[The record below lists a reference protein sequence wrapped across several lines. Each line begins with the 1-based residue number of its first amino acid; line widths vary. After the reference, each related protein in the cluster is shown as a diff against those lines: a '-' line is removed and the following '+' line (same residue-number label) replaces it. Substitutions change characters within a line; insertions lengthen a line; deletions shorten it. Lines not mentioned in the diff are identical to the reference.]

1 MRQLKK
7 SISVL
12 LVLCVMAGLLG
23 SWATASGDVSTFT
36 DIWDA
41 DVGQAVEALRTM
53 GVLDGIGNGLF
64 DPQGT
69 LTRAEFCKMI
79 ILTMG
84 KGAEVPAHEART
96 VFPDVSSGH
105 WARGYINLAV
115 STEIGGSRLIL
126 GVGDG
131 TFAPSRAIS
140 YAETVTIL
148 LRVLGYGAESNNNW
162 PYGAMGQAA
171 ALRLDRDISSHTAS
185 ATITRGEAALM
196 FRNLLL
202 TKPKD
207 SEDIFAS
214 TLGKVTERAV
224 LLSTSASGV
233 RLSTS
238 EDTVRPAVNAPASFL
253 VGRIGMTVINEAG
266 RLVTFLPDSG
276 SSGRALTVERATAT
290 ELVGSDGAKISV
302 SPRTTVMRNGVEAAY
317 GECFK
322 GLNRPGLRLTVYYT
336 VDGYVD
342 YIFVEEMSQL
352 HGITMIADDSGVYG
366 FGSLIPS
373 TGCQVVKNGC
383 SVPASTIA
391 KNDVGLYD
399 QDKNILYVTD
409 FRVQAVYSS
418 ASPSP
423 NLPSTVELL
432 GQSFNVADC
441 ALATIGTVS
450 PGSTVVAMFAPDG
463 SIARLTRDY
472 GISSNAIG
480 VVTSSSDGSDA
491 TVEFINAPEGLG
503 SVTGNMPEGVDARN
517 YMRGPVR
524 VSESS
529 HGKQTYL
536 YLSYATAAS
545 TGDVDLVGRKMGA
558 RPFADNIAV
567 YEQAGYGGYLSR
579 IALGDIVLSSVP
591 SYKVSYAHLNAS
603 NEVDLLVFNDVTGD
617 MYTYGLVSTR
627 REVIGYLRDE
637 DGDKIDENGDKIDS
651 NDPEGSG
658 EDRKPVEIVG
668 NIATITNGDSSLEL
682 SVGWPFSGYG
692 GGVASPWE
700 TADPEFDSYTTAAGF
715 VSLNP
720 IKGLRTESFSMT
732 HRLLVSDKTVIPI
745 ADNVQCYDPHTGTW
759 YDDPQLFLICFSSYT
774 AYYDRTP
781 STGGKVRIIVAE

>member
-7 SISVL
+7 SIAVML
-12 LVLCVMAGLLG
+12 ALCVMAGLLG
-23 SWATASGDVSTFT
+23 SFAMASGEVSTFT
-36 DIWDA
+36 DIYDA
-41 DVGQAVEALRTM
+41 GVGQAVEALRTM

-64 DPQGT
+64 RPQGT

-131 TFAPSRAIS
+131 SFAPSRPIS

-148 LRVLGYGAESNNNW
+148 LRVLGYGAEANDNW

-185 ATITRGEAALM
+185 AAITRGEAALM

-238 EDTVRPAVNAPASFL
+238 GS
-253 VGRIGMTVINEAG
+253 AG
-266 RLVTFLPDSG
+266 RAVTV
-276 SSGRALTVERATAT
+276 ARATAT
-290 ELVGSDGAKISV
+290 ELLGSEGEKISV

-317 GECFK
+317 GECYK
-322 GLNRPGLRLTVYYT
+322 GLDRPGLSLTVYYT
-336 VDGYVD
+336 SDGFVD
-342 YIFVEEMSQL
+342 YIFVEEMSQI

-373 TGCQVVKNGC
+373 TGCQVIKNGC
-383 SVPASTIA
+383 AVPASAIV

-399 QDKNILYVTD
+399 QGRNILYVSD
-409 FRVQAVYSS
+409 FRVQAVYAS
-418 ASPSP
+418 ASPNP
-423 NLPSTVELL
+423 NLPSTVTLL

-441 ALATIGTVS
+441 ALATIGNVS

-480 VVTSSSDGSDA
+480 VVTSSSDGTDA

-503 SVTGNMPEGVDARN
+503 SVTGDMPEGVDARS
-517 YMRGPVR
+517 YMSGAVR
-524 VSESS
+524 VSESYY
-529 HGKQTYL
+529 GGQTYL
-536 YLSYATAAS
+536 YLSYASSAP
-545 TGDVDLVGRKMGA
+545 TGDVDLSGRRMGN

-567 YEQAGYGGYLSR
+567 YEQAGAGGYLSR
-579 IALGDIVLSSVP
+579 IALGDIALSSVP
-591 SYKVSYAHLNAS
+591 SYKVSCAHLNAS

-627 REVIGYLRDE
+627 SEVIGYLRDE
-637 DGDKIDENGDKIDS
+637 NGDIVYEKDS
-651 NDPEGSG
+651 EDAEEDPEDPG
-658 EDRKPVEIVG
+658 KPVEIAG
-668 NIATITNGDSSLEL
+668 SIATVTNGGGSLEL
-682 SVGWPFSGYG
+682 AVSWPFSGYG
-692 GGVASPWE
+692 GGVASPWKTE
-700 TADPEFDSYTTAAGF
+700 LGDYTEAAKF
-715 VSLNP
+715 VSLSP
-720 IKGLRTESFSMT
+720 IRDLKTESFSIPL
-732 HRLLVSDKTVIPI
+732 RLLVSDKTVIPI
-745 ADNVQCYDPHTGTW
+745 AENVQCYDPHSGTW

>member
-7 SISVL
+7 SIAVL
-12 LVLCVMAGLLG
+12 LALCIMAGLLG
-23 SWATASGDVSTFT
+23 SFATASGEVSTFT
-36 DIWDA
+36 DIYDA
-41 DVGQAVEALRTM
+41 GVGQAVEALRTM

-64 DPQGT
+64 RPQGT

-131 TFAPSRAIS
+131 SFAPSRPIS

-148 LRVLGYGAESNNNW
+148 LRVLGYGAEANNNW

-185 ATITRGEAALM
+185 AAITRGEAALM

-214 TLGKVTERAV
+214 TLGKVTDRAV
-224 LLSTSASGV
+224 LLSTSTSGV

-238 EDTVRPAVNAPASFL
+238 KDTVRPAVNAPASFL
-253 VGRIGMTVINEAG
+253 VGRIGMAVINEAG

-276 SSGRALTVERATAT
+276 SAGRPVTVARATAT
-290 ELVGSDGAKISV
+290 ELLGSEGEKISV
-302 SPRTTVMRNGVEAAY
+302 APRTTVMRNGVEAAY
-317 GECFK
+317 GECYK
-322 GLNRPGLRLTVYYT
+322 GLDRPGLSLTVYYT
-336 VDGYVD
+336 SDGFVD
-342 YIFVEEMSQL
+342 YIFVEEMSQI

-373 TGCQVVKNGC
+373 TGCQVIKNGC
-383 SVPASTIA
+383 AVPASAIA

-399 QDKNILYVTD
+399 QGRNILYVSD
-409 FRVQAVYSS
+409 FRVQAVYAS
-418 ASPSP
+418 ASPNP
-423 NLPSTVELL
+423 NLPSTVTLL

-441 ALATIGTVS
+441 ALATIGNVS

-463 SIARLTRDY
+463 SIARLTMDY
-472 GISSNAIG
+472 DISPNAIG

-491 TVEFINAPEGLG
+491 TVEFINAPEGFG
-503 SVTGNMPEGVDARN
+503 SVTGNMPEGVDARS
-517 YMRGPVR
+517 YMSSPVW

-529 HGKQTYL
+529 YGGQTRL
-536 YLSYATAAS
+536 YLSYAAS
-545 TGDVDLVGRKMGA
+545 APTGDVDLAGRRMGSWS
-558 RPFADNIAV
+558 FADNISL
-567 YEQAGYGGYLSR
+567 YEQAGVGGRLSR
-579 IALGDIVLSSVP
+579 IALGDIALSYVP
-591 SYKVSYAHLNAS
+591 SYQVSYAHLNAS
-603 NEVDLLVFNDVTGD
+603 DEVDLLVFSDVTGD
-617 MYTYGLVSTR
+617 MYTYGLVSAR
-627 REVIGYLRDE
+627 SEVIGYLRDE
-637 DGDKIDENGDKIDS
+637 KGNIVYEKGPEAPED
-651 NDPEGSG
+651 DPG
-658 EDRKPVEIVG
+658 EPVEIMGTV
-668 NIATITNGDSSLEL
+668 ATITNGGGSLEL
-682 SVGWPFSGYG
+682 AVGWPFSGYV
-692 GGVASPWE
+692 GGVASPWKTE
-700 TADPEFDSYTTAAGF
+700 LGDYTEAAGF
-715 VSLNP
+715 VSLSP
-720 IKGLRTESFSMT
+720 ISGLKTESFSIPLG
-732 HRLLVSDKTVIPI
+732 LLVSDKTVIPI
-745 ADNVQCYDPHTGTW
+745 AENVQCYDPHTGTW